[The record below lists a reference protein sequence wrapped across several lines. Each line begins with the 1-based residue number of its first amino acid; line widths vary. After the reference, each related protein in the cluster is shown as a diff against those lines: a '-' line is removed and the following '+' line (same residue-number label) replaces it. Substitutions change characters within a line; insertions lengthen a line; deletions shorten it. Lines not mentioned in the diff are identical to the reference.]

1 MSRPVAV
8 RPSPR
13 ATLVSRCGRA
23 RCPHRAAAPLPVAD
37 RHRGAWL
44 RTSPPRRTPTPL
56 RAPPAPRHCPWRIA
70 TAGNGAA
77 WQVAHAESFACHG
90 SVRDTVRGRA
100 AHPARCHDRAAIPP
114 AHYPCGAMGTSR
126 PTAITPA
133 KFAFFPRSP
142 APPRGAPFYH
152 SCPRRAHR
160 PTARAPFPCGLLTR
174 KRNQMASFFQRTMIE
189 KPRGFFRTS
198 IDPQFSSDAARL
210 FTATVKPTFSL
221 ISAVV

>member
-133 KFAFFPRSP
+133 KFAHTEPR
-142 APPRGAPFYH
+142 PRP
-152 SCPRRAHR
+152 
-160 PTARAPFPCGLLTR
+160 ARAPPAPLRTHRTPPRTPAPRCR
-174 KRNQMASFFQRTMIE
+174 ASPLVSRCRASPPFSPSSD
-189 KPRGFFRTS
+189 PRGGHVANIPFF
-198 IDPQFSSDAARL
+198 
-210 FTATVKPTFSL
+210 
-221 ISAVV
+221 